1 MQHTKRILVVED
13 DIQRIHWF
21 RENLPADA
29 EVHYIDIATRGVEFV
44 NRNKYDMIFLD
55 HDLGNIKGMDNT
67 GYTVAKALSK
77 TGNTSTEVVIHSWNP
92 IGARQMAEC
101 LRSNGFNKVVESRFG
116 SFSIKNEK
124 KVKKL

>member
-1 MQHTKRILVVED
+1 MQYTKRILVVED
-13 DIQRIHWF
+13 DIQRIRWF
-21 RENLPADA
+21 RDNLPADA

-44 NRNKYDMIFLD
+44 KKNKYDMVFLD
-55 HDLGNIKGMDNT
+55 HDLGNIQGMDNT

-92 IGARQMAEC
+92 IGARQMVEC

-116 SFSIKNEK
+116 SFSIN
-124 KVKKL
+124 